1 MRNPKPI
8 SSAEEL
14 LAHAIEIEREA
25 AARYLELGEHLRDL
39 GNGAVA
45 ELFLRLAA
53 TERTHQRELESRAQ
67 GLRLPSIAPGEYAW
81 LDVGAPETAAH
92 DLVLKLITPHDALLI
107 ALEAEQRALAFFE
120 AARAQASDPALA
132 AMATELAAEEGV
144 HVAWVKSA
152 LRRTPDP
159 VVDLETVFH

>member
-1 MRNPKPI
+1 MKRLLRI
-8 SSAEEL
+8 STAEEL

-25 AARYLELGEHLRDL
+25 AARYLELGEHMRDL

-53 TERTHQRELESRAQ
+53 TERKHQCELESRAQ
-67 GLRLPSIAPGEYAW
+67 GLRLPRIAPGEYAW
-81 LDVGAPETAAH
+81 LDVAAPETAAH

-107 ALEAEQRALAFFE
+107 ALQAEQRALAFFE
-120 AARAQASDPALA
+120 AARAQATDPALA

-159 VVDLETVFH
+159 VIDWDAVFH